1 MDEQLRLLYLSGHTG
16 SITVQSLKRCDQK
29 RILVTG
35 GAGFVGSHLVDRL
48 MLQGHQVIVLDNF
61 FTGRKR
67 NIQHWI
73 GHPNF
78 ELIRHDVVGKL
89 EKKSHQ

>member
-1 MDEQLRLLYLSGHTG
+1 MDDRLRPLYLSNHLGP
-16 SITVQSLKRCDQK
+16 ITVQSLKRYDQK

-73 GHPNF
+73 GHANF
-78 ELIRHDVVGKL
+78 ELIRHDVVGKN
-89 EKKSHQ
+89 